1 MKKIKVLMTLRF
13 AENLIDRVRE
23 VSPNLVVTQK
33 SVKEDWDSMDTGEFF
48 DGDEEVLYGFMPPK
62 DLSRAPKLKWVQL
75 HSAGINHLLIRNHP
89 ILTSK
94 IKVTTSSGIHAVP
107 IGEFSIAM
115 MMALA
120 RRVPR
125 MVRMQD
131 SGVWTPSAER
141 WKTFLGPEMHG
152 KTLGIV
158 GYGSIGREVARI
170 AKSGFGIKILA
181 MTYSGQKPDRGYCA
195 PGVGDPDGEL
205 PDGWF
210 DRKQLRT
217 MLAISDYVLISTP
230 LTDATRNLIGEAE
243 LRAMK
248 PTAFIINIA
257 RGGIIDETA
266 LIRALK
272 ENWIAGAG
280 LDVFD
285 KEPLPANSELW
296 KLENAL
302 IAPHVSSAT
311 PHYDERAAD
320 LFCENLRRYLAG
332 KELLNLI
339 NLDKGY

>member
-13 AENLIDRVRE
+13 SSALLERVRA
-23 VSPNLVVTQK
+23 VSPQLIVVQK
-33 SVKEDWDSMDTGEFF
+33 SVKEDWDGMDTGEFF
-48 DGDEEVLYGFMPPK
+48 DGDEEILYAFMPPR
-62 DLSRAPKLKWVQL
+62 DLSHSPNLKWVQL
-75 HSAGINHLLIRNHP
+75 HSAGINHLLNRNHP
-89 ILTSK
+89 ILSSQV
-94 IKVTTSSGIHAVP
+94 KVTTSSGIHAVS

-131 SGVWTPSAER
+131 SGVWSKNR
-141 WKTFLGPEMHG
+141 WEAFLGPEMHG

-170 AKSGFGIKILA
+170 AKNGFGMKILA
-181 MTYSGQKPDRGYCA
+181 MTYSGQKKDRGYA
-195 PGVGDPDGEL
+195 EPGVGDPNGEL

-210 DRKQLRT
+210 DRTQLRT
-217 MLAISDYVLISTP
+217 MLAISDYVLIATP
-230 LTDATRNLIGEAE
+230 LTNETRHLIGEAE

-248 PTAFIINIA
+248 PTAFIVNIA
-257 RGGIIDETA
+257 RGGIIDEPG

-280 LDVFD
+280 LDVFE
-285 KEPLPANSELW
+285 KEPLPADSELW

-302 IAPHVSSAT
+302 IAPHISSAT
-311 PHYDERAAD
+311 PHYDERATD

-332 KELLNLI
+332 KELLNLV
-339 NLDKGY
+339 NLEKGY